1 MATNDLQ
8 LRDDLDMIVQGLY
21 IGDINSTS
29 NFQRL
34 KALVRIVLLLT
45 MNLGDNPYLDLLVP
59 TT

>member
-29 NFQRL
+29 NLQRL
-34 KALVRIVLLLT
+34 KALVRVVLLLT
-45 MNLGDNPYLDLLVP
+45 MNLGDNPNLDLLVP